1 MPLFTEWGITLEEK
15 YHVPERAIRE
25 IEYMDVNE
33 LIQRLKKKQGKNE
46 NTTETKTNDGDDE
59 RRVHARNE
67 R

>member
-1 MPLFTEWGITLEEK
+1 MLEEK
-15 YHVPERAIRE
+15 YHVSERGIRE

-33 LIQRLKKKQGKNE
+33 LIGRLKKRQGKPE
-46 NTTETKTNDGDDE
+46 NTVENKAGNGEDE